1 MNVIRF
7 SDLCAEGQVSG
18 QRVFIRAD
26 LNVPQDEAGVITED
40 TRIRAS
46 IPCIQMA
53 LDAGAA
59 VMVTSHLG
67 RPVEGEFK
75 PQDSLAPVAE
85 RLAALM
91 GREVPLLADWVDGVN
106 VQPGQLVLL
115 ENCRVNPGEK
125 KNNEVL
131 AKKMAALCDIFVHD
145 AFGTAHRA
153 EASTYG
159 IAQFAPVACAGPL
172 LAAEMDA
179 ITLALANPKRPLVA
193 IVAGSKV
200 STKLTILKS
209 LASKVDQLI
218 VGGGIANT
226 FMLASGL
233 PIGKSLAER
242 DLLDDARAVMD
253 AMKARGAAVPI
264 PVDVVT
270 AKSFSVDAV
279 ATVKAATEV
288 ADDDLILDI
297 GPQTA
302 AALALQLKSAGT
314 IVWNGPVGVFEF
326 AAFENGTRT
335 VAHAIAESSAF
346 SIAGGGDTL
355 AAIAKYGI
363 EKQVGYIS
371 TGGGAFLEVLEG
383 KTLPAFE
390 ILTRRAQAANE
401 SAPRTTPDFDLQ
413 RGVRMMGSVDTLR
426 ELLPTVVDSLSN
438 DLPAIDAA
446 LSIGDMGTVRVLL
459 HGIKG
464 FVPIFCADALV
475 AQVGDAEAL
484 SKTATAAEIAPVY
497 ARLSTRLESV
507 LHQVK
512 DYLAQGQH

>member
-1 MNVIRF
+1 MNFIRF
-7 SDLCAEGQVSG
+7 SDLCAGGQVAG

-26 LNVPQDEAGVITED
+26 LNVPLDASGGISED

-67 RPVEGEFK
+67 RPTEGEFK
-75 PQDSLAPVAE
+75 PVDSLAPVAK
-85 RLAALM
+85 RLAELM
-91 GREVPLLADWVDGVN
+91 QRDVPLLAHWVDGVR
-106 VQPGQLVLL
+106 VQPGEVVLL
-115 ENCRVNPGEK
+115 ENCRLNKGEK
-125 KNNEVL
+125 KNDPVL
-131 AKKMAALCDIFVHD
+131 ARKLAALCDIFVHD

-159 IAQFAPVACAGPL
+159 IAEYAKVACAGPL

-179 ITLALANPKRPLVA
+179 ISKALTNPRRPLVA

-209 LASKVDQLI
+209 LADNVDQLI

-226 FMLASGL
+226 FMLATGL
-233 PIGKSLAER
+233 NIGKSLAEK
-242 DLLDDARAVMD
+242 DLLPEARAVMQ
-253 AMKARGAAVPI
+253 AMQARGAAVPI

-270 AKSFSVDAV
+270 AKTFAADA
-279 ATVKAATEV
+279 TPTIKAAGEV

-297 GPQTA
+297 GPQTTALLA
-302 AALALQLKSAGT
+302 AQLMAAGT

-326 AAFENGTRT
+326 EAFSHGTEGIAR
-335 VAHAIAESSAF
+335 AIAASSAF

-363 EKQVGYIS
+363 EQQVDYIS
-371 TGGGAFLEVLEG
+371 TGGGAFLEILEG

-390 ILTRRAQAANE
+390 ILQKRAA
-401 SAPRTTPDFDLQ
+401 
-413 RGVRMMGSVDTLR
+413 G
-426 ELLPTVVDSLSN
+426 
-438 DLPAIDAA
+438 
-446 LSIGDMGTVRVLL
+446 
-459 HGIKG
+459 
-464 FVPIFCADALV
+464 
-475 AQVGDAEAL
+475 
-484 SKTATAAEIAPVY
+484 
-497 ARLSTRLESV
+497 
-507 LHQVK
+507 
-512 DYLAQGQH
+512 